1 VCRIGASTV
10 TGFDSKGKFAFVAL
24 LASQLA
30 ATTGFMFVMP
40 FMPLYVEQLG
50 VESAGNAAAWAGLLN
65 AATAVTMALTAP
77 FWGKLADKY
86 GPKSMLL
93 RATIAGS
100 IVVGLMGL
108 ATSPWHLLWLRLLQG
123 CLTGTVA
130 AATLLASETA
140 PAGKEGSRL
149 GTLQTVIFIAA
160 AAGPFVGGIFADFV
174 GIRASFGVT
183 AGLLAFSGFLVLI
196 AVGDAKPEKVER
208 GEEKSGAAPIPWLG
222 LVPALLALFVA
233 HASITGV
240 APVLPGFITT
250 LMEEPTRVA
259 SLAGQILGAGALAAA
274 VGATVGGRLAAKFGP
289 RPIIFLAL
297 VFSGLAFLPQA
308 ASGSVAELWV
318 LRVVASLFIGAV
330 IPVVNLAIRESV
342 ATERHGVAF
351 GVAASVTSVAF
362 GVGPLGA
369 GLLAASFGFAAPF
382 LIPGIL
388 LMGAA
393 LALLLAPRS
402 RKRAV
407 RILKAAA
414 SQVMK

>member
-1 VCRIGASTV
+1 MTRL
-10 TGFDSKGKFAFVAL
+10 DSKGQLAFGAL
-24 LASQLA
+24 LVSQLA

-65 AATAVTMALTAP
+65 AATAVTMAATAP
-77 FWGKLADKY
+77 LWGRLADRY

-100 IVVGLMGL
+100 LVVGLMGL

-149 GTLQTVIFIAA
+149 GTLQTVIFVAA
-160 AAGPFVGGIFADFV
+160 AAGPFVGGMFADLV
-174 GIRASFGVT
+174 GIRASFAVT
-183 AGLLAFSGFLVLI
+183 AGLLALSGLLVLL
-196 AVGDAKPEKVER
+196 AVGDAKPEKVE
-208 GEEKSGAAPIPWLG
+208 GAEESESPEKTPIPWMG
-222 LVPALLALFVA
+222 LVPVLLALFVA

-250 LMEEPTRVA
+250 LMEEPARVA

-274 VGATVGGRLAAKFGP
+274 VGASVGGRLAERFGP
-289 RPIIFLAL
+289 RPVIFFAL
-297 VFSGLAFLPQA
+297 LFSGLAFLPQA
-308 ASGSVAELWV
+308 AAGSVAELWA
-318 LRVVASLFIGAV
+318 LRIVASLFIGAV

-362 GVGPLGA
+362 GVGPLGG
-369 GLLAASFGFAAPF
+369 GLLAASFGFATPF
-382 LIPGIL
+382 LVPGFL
-388 LMGAA
+388 LLGAA
-393 LALLLAPRS
+393 TALILAPRS
-402 RKRAV
+402 RKRAA
-407 RILKAAA
+407 RIMKTAA
-414 SQVMK
+414 SHVLK